1 MSINPKDIYFTQ
13 RNATNTAFNEVYV
26 SGSNLIIQTDSN
38 GIITGS
44 NVLPANINAVSASY
58 ALTASYVM
66 GGTISGSVD
75 SASYA
80 GTASYSTYAATA
92 SYVFGGSVSGSVNS
106 ASYALTASYSA
117 YAATA
122 SYVFGGSIS
131 GSVDSASYALTAS
144 YASKA
149 ESLLD
154 GININV
160 GQLTA
165 SSILVDKLTVN
176 IVTSSIA
183 YVTGST
189 IFGSSLSDTHQ
200 FTGSVSITGSIS
212 FAGLLE
218 GDGSKLR
225 NIGEVDKIFYV
236 AEDGND
242 SNDGKTLNTPFR
254 TIKQAS
260 IAVSASIVLYGTGSS
275 PWRSSIKIQSGYY
288 VEEAPV
294 IVPPWTSIVGNDLR
308 TTVIR
313 PTAGTKTENMFLM
326 NNGTYA
332 YNLRFEGATIDDL
345 ENPRKGF
352 FFAFQPGAFIT
363 TSPYIQN
370 CSCINTPF
378 DKFYIPLSPNSNP
391 PNYLVGN
398 GPGGMIVDDSVL
410 DPYSPL
416 RSMIVDAYTQVAFNG
431 IGLCVRGRGY
441 AQQVSFFTNFSRV
454 GIFAM
459 DGGHASLLNSN
470 TTFGDYGL
478 RSSGSRILVV
488 PNIDPISSSI
498 DISGSA
504 LLISHSADI
513 QDYMMTQLQTN
524 GWYSSSYLITT
535 SSAYLS
541 TIKDSGLLITSLA
554 SDLLVEKAART
565 STFLQGQFKGQ
576 DVSIDQRYTLPT
588 ASADFRRGV
597 IAAFRVNDGKQM
609 AMDYTSSYLYM
620 KEYINNDPDT
630 LFTSM
635 SAQAKGKITQ
645 MLDLA
650 IDVIRSVAID
660 VEPTYLQEFGSLI
673 TATSHDL
680 SYAGSGVNFLG
691 LPVNQ
696 GGIGQTNYDIRIYEE
711 AGGRVYHTSGD
722 ETGDFFAGLDFV
734 IRQATGTIE
743 GRTFDKAMAARIV
756 PLNLALESV

>member
-13 RNATNTAFNEVYV
+13 RNAANTAFTEVYV
-26 SGSNLIIQTDSN
+26 SGSNLLIQTNAD

-44 NVLPANINAVSASY
+44 NVLPANISAVSASY
-58 ALTASYVM
+58 ALTASYVL
-66 GGTISGSVD
+66 GGSISGSID

-80 GTASYSTYAATA
+80 VSASYSA
-92 SYVFGGSVSGSVNS
+92 
-106 ASYALTASYSA
+106 YALTASY
-117 YAATA
+117 
-122 SYVFGGSIS
+122 VLGGSIS
-131 GSVDSASYALTAS
+131 GSVDSASYALSAS
-144 YASKA
+144 YASTASKA
-149 ESLLD
+149 ESLIT

-160 GQLTA
+160 GQITA

-183 YVTGST
+183 YITGST
-189 IFGSSLSDTHQ
+189 IFGSSLSDTHR

-225 NIGEVDKIFYV
+225 NVGEIDKIFYV
-236 AEDGND
+236 AEDGSD

-254 TIKQAS
+254 TIKHAS
-260 IAVSASIVLYGTGSS
+260 IVVSSSIVLYGTGSA
-275 PWRSSIKIQSGYY
+275 PWRSTIRIQSGYY
-288 VEEAPV
+288 IEEAPV
-294 IVPPWTSIVGNDLR
+294 IIPQWTSIVGNDLR

-332 YNLRFEGATIDDL
+332 YNLRFEGSTIDNL
-345 ENPRKGF
+345 EDPRKGF

-378 DKFYIPLSPNSNP
+378 DKFYVPLSPNSSP

-416 RSMIVDAYTQVAFNG
+416 KSMIVDAYTQVAFNG

-478 RSSGSRILVV
+478 RASGSRIIIV
-488 PNIDPISSSI
+488 PNINPISSSV
-498 DISGSA
+498 DASA
-504 LLISHSADI
+504 SVLLLSNASAI
-513 QDYMMTQLQTN
+513 QDYMMTQLQNN
-524 GWYSSSYLITT
+524 GWYSSSYLIPT

-541 TIKDSGLLITSLA
+541 TIKDSSILISSLA
-554 SDLLVEKAART
+554 SDLLVEKAALT

-576 DVSIDQRYTLPT
+576 DISGDKRYTLPT
-588 ASADFRRGV
+588 ASADFRKGA
-597 IAAFRVNDGKQM
+597 IAAFRVNDGKKM
-609 AMDYTSSYLYM
+609 AMDYTSSYLYI
-620 KEYINNDPDT
+620 KEYINSDPDI
-630 LFTSM
+630 LFATMTS
-635 SAQAKGKITQ
+635 QAKDKVNQ

-673 TATSHDL
+673 TATSQDL

-711 AGGRVYHTSGD
+711 EGGRVYHTAGD
-722 ETGDFFAGLDFV
+722 ETGDFFAGTDFV

>member
-13 RNATNTAFNEVYV
+13 RNDANTAFVEVYI
-26 SGSNLIIQTDSN
+26 SGSNLLIQTDAD
-38 GIITGS
+38 GHLTGS
-44 NVLPANINAVSASY
+44 NTLPGSINAVSASY

-66 GGTISGSVD
+66 GLESGSVE

-80 GTASYSTYAATA
+80 KSASYASVADTASYSSTSTSASYASFAATA
-92 SYVFGGSVSGSVNS
+92 SYVIGGAVSGSVNS
-106 ASYALTASYSA
+106 SSYAE
-117 YAATA
+117 
-122 SYVFGGSIS
+122 
-131 GSVDSASYALTAS
+131 TAS
-144 YASKA
+144 YAIKA
-149 ESLLD
+149 ESVLD
-154 GININV
+154 GININA
-160 GQLTA
+160 GQVTA
-165 SSILVDKLTVN
+165 SSIFVQGN
-176 IVTSSIA
+176 TS
-183 YVTGST
+183 
-189 IFGSSLSDTHQ
+189 FGSGPGNFHQ
-200 FTGSVSITGSIS
+200 FTGSVFIDGPLAFSGSIS
-212 FAGLLE
+212 
-218 GDGSKLR
+218 GDGSGLR
-225 NIGEVDKIFYV
+225 HVGEVDKVFYV
-236 AEDGND
+236 AEDGD
-242 SNDGKTLNTPFR
+242 DTNDGKTLNTPFR
-254 TIKQAS
+254 TIKRAS
-260 IAVSASIVLYGTGSS
+260 LEVSASIALYSTGSA
-275 PWRSSIKIQSGYY
+275 PWRSTIRIQSGYY
-288 VEEAPV
+288 IEEAP
-294 IVPPWTSIVGNDLR
+294 IIIPSWTSIVGNDLR
-308 TTVIR
+308 TTVVR

-332 YNLRFEGATIDDL
+332 YNIRFEGAQIDDL

-378 DKFYIPLSPNSNP
+378 DKFYVPLSPNSNP

-416 RSMIVDAYTQVAFNG
+416 KSMIVDAYTQVAFNG

-488 PNIDPISSSI
+488 PNIDPISASI
-498 DISGSA
+498 DVSASA

-513 QDYMMTQLQTN
+513 QDYMMTQLQTYGN
-524 GWYSSSYLITT
+524 YSSSYLVPT

-588 ASADFRRGV
+588 ASADFRKGA
-597 IAAFRVNDGKQM
+597 IAAFRVNDGKKM
-609 AMDYTSSYLYM
+609 AMDFTASYQ
-620 KEYINNDPDT
+620 YIKDYIINDPDV
-630 LFTSM
+630 LFTTMTS
-635 SAQAKGKITQ
+635 QAKGKIGQ

-650 IDVIRSVAID
+650 VDVIRSVAID

-673 TATSHDL
+673 TSTSHDL